1 MHYASQIVPAV
12 PCCPVFVFTLFQN
25 LLMKTR
31 FQMNENL
38 VTLTF
43 LFFWGFFYTGLGNTI
58 CILYIFFCIV
68 KNVIFNK
75 QSIECLNR
83 VETL

>member
-12 PCCPVFVFTLFQN
+12 PCSVFVFTLFQN

-43 LFFWGFFYTGLGNTI
+43 LFFFGVFYTGLGNTI

>member
-43 LFFWGFFYTGLGNTI
+43 LFFFLGFF
-58 CILYIFFCIV
+58 ILDLVIQYVFCIFFFV
-68 KNVIFNK
+68 
-75 QSIECLNR
+75 L
-83 VETL
+83 

>member
-12 PCCPVFVFTLFQN
+12 PCSVFVFTLFQN

-43 LFFWGFFYTGLGNTI
+43 LFFWVFF
-58 CILYIFFCIV
+58 ILDLVIQYVFCIFFFV
-68 KNVIFNK
+68 
-75 QSIECLNR
+75 L
-83 VETL
+83 

>member
-43 LFFWGFFYTGLGNTI
+43 LFFFFGFFYTGLGNTI
-58 CILYIFFCIV
+58 CILYIFFV
-68 KNVIFNK
+68 
-75 QSIECLNR
+75 L
-83 VETL
+83 

>member
-43 LFFWGFFYTGLGNTI
+43 LFFLGGFYTGLGNTI

>member
-12 PCCPVFVFTLFQN
+12 PCCPVFFTLFQN

-43 LFFWGFFYTGLGNTI
+43 LFFFYTGLGNTMYSVY
-58 CILYIFFCIV
+58 CFCIV

>member
-43 LFFWGFFYTGLGNTI
+43 LFFWGFF
-58 CILYIFFCIV
+58 ILDLVIQYVFCIFFLYCE
-68 KNVIFNK
+68 
-75 QSIECLNR
+75 ECHFQ
-83 VETL
+83 

>member
-43 LFFWGFFYTGLGNTI
+43 LFFFLGFF
-58 CILYIFFCIV
+58 ILDLVIQYVFCIFFLYCE
-68 KNVIFNK
+68 
-75 QSIECLNR
+75 ECHFQ
-83 VETL
+83 

>member
-43 LFFWGFFYTGLGNTI
+43 LFFFILDLVI
-58 CILYIFFCIV
+58 QCILYIVFV
-68 KNVIFNK
+68 
-75 QSIECLNR
+75 L
-83 VETL
+83 

>member
-12 PCCPVFVFTLFQN
+12 PCSVFVFTLFQN

-43 LFFWGFFYTGLGNTI
+43 LFFWVFF
-58 CILYIFFCIV
+58 ILDLVIQYVFCIFFLYCE
-68 KNVIFNK
+68 
-75 QSIECLNR
+75 ECHFQ
-83 VETL
+83 

>member
-43 LFFWGFFYTGLGNTI
+43 LLFFFFF
-58 CILYIFFCIV
+58 ILDLVIQYVFCIFFFV
-68 KNVIFNK
+68 
-75 QSIECLNR
+75 L
-83 VETL
+83 

>member
-1 MHYASQIVPAV
+1 
-12 PCCPVFVFTLFQN
+12 
-25 LLMKTR
+25 
-31 FQMNENL
+31 MNENL

-43 LFFWGFFYTGLGNTI
+43 LFFLGGFYTGLGNTI